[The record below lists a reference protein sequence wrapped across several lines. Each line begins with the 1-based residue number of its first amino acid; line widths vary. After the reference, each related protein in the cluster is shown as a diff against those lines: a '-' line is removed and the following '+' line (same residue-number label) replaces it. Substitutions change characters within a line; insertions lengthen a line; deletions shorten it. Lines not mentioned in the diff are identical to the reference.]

1 MAVFLDLEFDTGVTG
16 RAGLGDIAS
25 SLVSLDELLR
35 DLGSI
40 AAYRS
45 RVEFRKIEIVAI
57 ELRSPLKVKL
67 SLQAIPVEAVT
78 AFQAICRDIIVS
90 RDRRARQA
98 APTGSEQEES
108 ARRLASITAAL
119 DLCAPGGVHPR
130 ITEQEAQRMYG
141 HIEILHNAEVP
152 LRRVEVRD
160 E

>member
-1 MAVFLDLEFDTGVTG
+1 MTVFLDLEFDTGVTG

-90 RDRRARQA
+90 RDRRARQS
-98 APTGSEQEES
+98 APTGQEES

-119 DLCAPGGVHPR
+119 DLCAAGGVHPR